1 MAEDTLAEV
10 RVAIDRIDKAILQL
24 LRERAQCAE
33 RVAEI
38 KLASDADAVFY
49 RPEREA
55 QILARIARD
64 NPGPLPD
71 RSVQAIYKE
80 IISSCLALEQV
91 LQVACLGPA
100 GGFTDIAARRHFGHG
115 PELQPLASIEDVFR
129 QVESGRARYGVVPL
143 EDSRDGGSSHVVDF
157 LCDSPLYLCGEIVQ
171 PLQHSLIG
179 ADQPLDAVQKV
190 VGHPQS
196 LAACRRFLDTHLPQ
210 AEREQT
216 VSTGLAVQCAQQ
228 QPDCAAVAPEAAAK
242 GAAMATLARDIDDQ
256 APEAARYLVLGDR
269 EIEPSG
275 HDVTSVILSFDNRPG
290 ALHRVLTPLAESG
303 LDMINISSRRVASSA
318 WRDVFF
324 LDIGGHAQ
332 EPAVAAVLDEL
343 RRNVLNFRVAGAYPK
358 AMHP

>member
-1 MAEDTLAEV
+1 MSEDPLAAV
-10 RVAIDRIDKAILQL
+10 RVAIDRIDKTILKL
-24 LRERAQCAE
+24 LGERAECAE

-38 KLASDADAVFY
+38 KLASDAGAVFY

-80 IISSCLALEQV
+80 IISSCLALEEI

-100 GGFTDIAARRHFGHG
+100 GGFTEIAARRHFGHG
-115 PELQPLASIEDVFR
+115 PDVQPLASIEDVFR
-129 QVESGRARYGVVPL
+129 QVESGKARYGVVPV
-143 EDSRDGGSSHVVDF
+143 EDARDGGGSHVVDY
-157 LCDSPLYLCGEIVQ
+157 LCESPLQICGEIVQ

-179 ADQPLDAVQKV
+179 RDQALDAVRQV

-210 AEREQT
+210 AERVAM
-216 VSTGLAVQCAQQ
+216 VSTGLAVQHAIGH
-228 QPDCAAVAPEAAAK
+228 PDVAAVAPEAAATD
-242 GAAMATLARDIDDQ
+242 GDMATLARDIDD
-256 APEAARYLVLGDR
+256 ATPEQARYLVLGDQV
-269 EIEPSG
+269 IDASG
-275 HDVTSVILSFDNRPG
+275 DDVTTVILSFDNRPG
-290 ALHRVLTPLAESG
+290 ALHRVLTPLAASG

-324 LDIGGHAQ
+324 LDIGGHATDT
-332 EPAVAAVLDEL
+332 AVADVLRAIEAE
-343 RRNVLNFRVAGAYPK
+343 VLQFKVAGSYPR
-358 AMHP
+358 AMGA